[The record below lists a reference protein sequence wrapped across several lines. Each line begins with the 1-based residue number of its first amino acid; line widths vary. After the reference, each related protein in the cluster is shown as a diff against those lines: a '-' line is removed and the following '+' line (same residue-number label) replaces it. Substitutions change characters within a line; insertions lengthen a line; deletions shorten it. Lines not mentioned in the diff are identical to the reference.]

1 LLAATESF
9 AMELDRIIAVVDE
22 DVIMQSELDLQ
33 LRKVRNEL
41 RHQGTE
47 VPPTSVLERQVM
59 ERLVLQ
65 KIQLQQASRSKIEVT
80 DDALDRTI
88 EDIAKRNKVSIAQFK
103 EILEADGYA
112 FDKFREEIRNEI
124 TIARLRKQEVENRVQ
139 VTDAEIDAYLKNES
153 QQTGDESEIRLS
165 HILISVPTNATE
177 AERQN
182 AKAKADA
189 VYARLESGEDFG
201 QVAIAASDA
210 PDALEKG
217 DLGWRKSDQVPSL
230 FADAVR
236 SLEIDHYGPVIT
248 SPTGYHIVKLT
259 GRRQGDRIM
268 VDQTHCRHIL
278 ITPNQRVSEQD
289 AVSRLQQLR
298 MRLEA
303 GDDFATLARTHSD
316 DRGSALEGGDLGW
329 VSKGQMVP
337 DFEEVMLLTEPGEI
351 SKPFRTQFGWHIL
364 QVLERRSYDGTDEV
378 RRSKAREAIGQRKKD
393 DFLQEWLRRLRD
405 EAYVE
410 IRVDEP

>member
-1 LLAATESF
+1 
-9 AMELDRIIAVVDE
+9 MELDRIIAVVDE

-33 LRKVRNEL
+33 VRKVRNEL

-47 VPPTSVLERQVM
+47 TPPTSVLERQVM
-59 ERLVLQ
+59 DRLILQ
-65 KIQLQQASRSKIEVT
+65 KIQLQQAKQAKIDVT

-88 EDIAKRNKVSIAQFK
+88 EDIAKRNKVSMSQFK
-103 EILEADGYA
+103 NILEADGYA
-112 FDKFREEIRNEI
+112 FDKFREDIRNEI
-124 TIARLRKQEVENRVQ
+124 TIARLRKQEVENRIQ
-139 VTDAEIDAYLKNES
+139 VTDAEIDAYLKNEA
-153 QQTGDESEIRLS
+153 QQAGDDSEIRLS
-165 HILISVPTNATE
+165 HILVAIPTGATE
-177 AERQN
+177 SERN
-182 AKAKADA
+182 SAKQKADT
-189 VYARLESGEDFG
+189 VYARLQAGEDFG
-201 QVAIAASDA
+201 QLAISSSDA

-217 DLGWRKSDQVPSL
+217 DMGWRKADQIPTL

-236 SLEIDHYGPVIT
+236 SLEVDRYSPVIT
-248 SPTGYHIVKLT
+248 SPTGFHIVKLT
-259 GRRQGDRIM
+259 GRRAGERIM
-268 VDQTHCRHIL
+268 VDQTHVRHIL
-278 ITPNQRVSEQD
+278 ITPNQRVSEQE
-289 AVSRLQQLR
+289 AISRLQQLR
-298 MRLEA
+298 IRLEA

-337 DFEEVMLLTEPGEI
+337 DFEEVMLVTEPGEI
-351 SKPFRTQFGWHIL
+351 SKPFRTQYGWHIL